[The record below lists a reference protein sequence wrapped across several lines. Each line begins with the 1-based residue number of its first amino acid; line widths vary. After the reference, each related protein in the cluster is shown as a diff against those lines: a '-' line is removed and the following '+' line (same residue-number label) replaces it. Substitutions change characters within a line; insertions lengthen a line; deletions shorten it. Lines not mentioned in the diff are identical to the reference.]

1 MGKIKVNEIEKHDAT
16 EITINSDIVG
26 ASGTS
31 ISTPSV
37 TSDTLSTDTIAEKTS
52 AAGVTI
58 DGVTLKDSKIG
69 GTITIPS
76 STGTMALTSDISAGG
91 LSVADQWR
99 LTANITSNTDPI
111 SSNLERPD
119 GTLQSYMGTG
129 MTVSSG
135 IWTFPSTGYWLV
147 TVVMSAYVTNAGG
160 RTNIDIFSTN
170 DNSTYDNIGI
180 VRHFQDLSGQTD
192 TDMVTQ
198 SVLIDVT
205 DTSNDK
211 IKFVAGIT
219 GGGTIVG
226 STDDNLTAFTFL
238 KLGDT

>member
-1 MGKIKVNEIEKHDAT
+1 MSEIQVN
-16 EITINSDIVG
+16 TINEYTG
-26 ASGTS
+26 AS
-31 ISTPSV
+31 
-37 TSDTLSTDTIAEKTS
+37 
-52 AAGVTI
+52 GVTI
-58 DGVTLKDSKIG
+58 DGVLVKDGAIA
-69 GTITIPS
+69 S
-76 STGTMALTSDISAGG
+76 SYISGLSAGG
-91 LSVADQWR
+91 LTEADQWR

-129 MTVSSG
+129 MSVSSG

-147 TVVMSAYVTNAGG
+147 TVVMSAYVTTAGG
-160 RTNIDIFSTN
+160 RTEITIHSTN
-170 DNSTYDNIGI
+170 DNTNYDNIGYA
-180 VRHFQDLSGQTD
+180 RHYQDVSGQSD

-219 GGGTIVG
+219 GGGNIVG

>member
-16 EITINSDIVG
+16 EVTVNSDVVM
-26 ASGTS
+26 AAGTS
-31 ISTPSV
+31 VSSPSI
-37 TSDTLSTDTIAEKTS
+37 STDTISEKTS
-52 AAGVTI
+52 ANGVVI

-91 LSVADQWR
+91 LTEADQWR
-99 LTANITSNTDPI
+99 LTANITSNTQPI
-111 SSNLERPD
+111 STNLERPD

-147 TVVMSAYVTNAGG
+147 TVVLSAYVTNTGG
-160 RTNIDIFSTN
+160 RTDISIFSTN

-211 IKFVAGIT
+211 IQFWAGIT

-226 STDDNLTAFTFL
+226 GTNDNLTAFTFL